1 MCSSDLGIP
10 TSVVEV
16 DANQLDARLAA
27 GDFTAAVLN
36 VEIGIDPDL
45 YPLFGSAAVLAGG
58 NVVGIQVKQL
68 DELLNA
74 ARKPAAL
81 EVRREALAAVQRWLA
96 AADYFLPIRFRGVE
110 LLTSETVEGVAPL
123 IAETVETHLRD
134 VLSFRI
140 AAP

>member
-1 MCSSDLGIP
+1 MCSSDL
-10 TSVVEV
+10 
-16 DANQLDARLAA
+16 
-27 GDFTAAVLN
+27 
-36 VEIGIDPDL
+36 
-45 YPLFGSAAVLAGG
+45 PLFGSAAVLAGG
-58 NVVGIQVKQL
+58 NVAGIQVKQL